1 MFSLH
6 VGSLR
11 QSSLLPSSELSC
23 VFVSL
28 LSNELLLVDAAFL
41 LKEKM
46 FAIIVNIRRI
56 LYLEYYNFLIKG
68 FRYNRFCLKETIF
81 NPNPLLVPKH

>member
-41 LKEKM
+41 LKEK
-46 FAIIVNIRRI
+46 
-56 LYLEYYNFLIKG
+56 
-68 FRYNRFCLKETIF
+68 IF
-81 NPNPLLVPKH
+81 SL

>member
-1 MFSLH
+1 M
-6 VGSLR
+6 
-11 QSSLLPSSELSC
+11 
-23 VFVSL
+23 FVSL

-41 LKEKM
+41 LKEKI
-46 FAIIVNIRRI
+46 FAIIVSIRRI

>member
-41 LKEKM
+41 LKEKI
-46 FAIIVNIRRI
+46 FAIIVSICRI
-56 LYLEYYNFLIKG
+56 LYLEYYN
-68 FRYNRFCLKETIF
+68 
-81 NPNPLLVPKH
+81 